1 MTIALEQRKAK
12 LAEEKAKKEEAAEKA
27 AAAAAEAKRLLQ
39 LAQAEAAKKAK
50 AQAAKT
56 AKKQKNKNKNTANKD
71 KVDADSDNPEDYPE
85 EQEPDEA
92 TTKAAEVSQQAHLAE
107 ETSMAELA
115 AATENTQ
122 QSTEELKAAQKSYQG
137 TLVREEKKL
146 VHTHT
151 HTHTHAH
158 SHKLAS
164 FNPLHNKP
172 HTQPHTHTRA
182 QHRLRLGAG
191 QGCSITTGSRTRGR
205 TTKP

>member
-50 AQAAKT
+50 AQAAKK
-56 AKKQKNKNKNTANKD
+56 AKEKDKKKNTANKD
-71 KVDADSDNPEDYPE
+71 EVDADSDNPEDYPE

-92 TTKAAEVSQQAHLAE
+92 TMKAAEVSQQAHLAE

-115 AATENTQ
+115 AANEDTQ

-151 HTHTHAH
+151 HTHTRT
-158 SHKLAS
+158 L
-164 FNPLHNKP
+164 
-172 HTQPHTHTRA
+172 TQTCF
-182 QHRLRLGAG
+182 L
-191 QGCSITTGSRTRGR
+191 
-205 TTKP
+205 